1 MQECKKKDCMCVFKS
16 CQYLYRRFLKRW
28 PPMMLVAIFCLVIFI
43 VDFASFSEKIN
54 TLKSPVPLKTADG
67 IIVFTGGYARLETGL
82 RLLEEGKGRKLLI
95 SGVNPK
101 TGRDVL
107 IRAIHA
113 DPQLFECC
121 VDLGREALNTI
132 GNAEESTYWV
142 AKNNYHRVFI
152 VTNAYHM
159 PRSLSELKRKM
170 PSIELIPY
178 PVEQNNGEAESW
190 WQFFEWLR
198 ILMVE
203 YIKFL
208 GVSIRNSLDI
218 IASVKFLVS

>member
-1 MQECKKKDCMCVFKS
+1 MQEGKKKGCMCAFGS
-16 CQYLYRRFLKRW
+16 CQHLYRRFLKHW
-28 PPMMLVAIFCLVIFI
+28 PPVTLAVIFFLVVFI
-43 VDFASFSEKIN
+43 AGFASFSEKIN
-54 TLKSPVPLKTADG
+54 RLKPPVPPRAADG
-67 IIVFTGGYARLETGL
+67 IIVLTGGYARLETGL
-82 RLLEEGKGRKLLI
+82 RLLEDGKGRRLLI

-107 IRAIHA
+107 IRATHA

-121 VDLGREALNTI
+121 VDLGREAVNTI
-132 GNAEESTYWV
+132 GNAEESAEWV
-142 AKNNYHRVFI
+142 AKNKYRRVFI

-170 PSIELIPY
+170 PDIELIPY
-178 PVEQNNGEAESW
+178 PVEQNSGEAESW

-198 ILMVE
+198 ILMME

-208 GVSIRNSLDI
+208 SVSIRNL
-218 IASVKFLVS
+218 LP